1 MDLKGKLRVV
11 PDFKGV
17 QFVDI
22 TTLLQD
28 GQAFKS
34 AIDSLVSRFAGE
46 KIAIVAGPESRG
58 FVIGAP
64 VAYGLEAGFVPVRKP
79 GRLPAAT
86 VRREYSLEYGADA
99 LEIHADAIQPGQRVL
114 IVDDLLAT
122 GGTAAATA
130 KLVEDLGGVV
140 VGLAFLIELTFL
152 NGRAALPGYEIVS
165 LIQY

>member
-1 MDLKGKLRVV
+1 MDLKAKLREV
-11 PDFKGV
+11 DFKGV
-17 QFVDI
+17 SFVDI

-28 GQAFKS
+28 GPAFRE
-34 AIDSLVSRFAGE
+34 AIDSLVQRFNGKNIE
-46 KIAIVAGPESRG
+46 LIAGPESRG

-64 VAYGLEAGFVPVRKP
+64 VAYSMGAGFVPVRKP
-79 GRLPAAT
+79 GKLPAKT
-86 VRREYSLEYGADA
+86 VRREYSLEYGQDA

-130 KLVEDLGGVV
+130 KLIEDIGGVV
-140 VGLAFLIELTFL
+140 AGFAFLVELTFL
-152 NGRAALPGYEIVS
+152 KGRVALPGYEVVS